1 MDDPQAIGESKAFCG
16 INFADRLTAHREFC
30 KNEQVPTPAGGRMSF
45 KHYYGRADFDPI
57 IEVDDIVVAQ
67 SNAPRS
73 SGGADGVRLVRAM
86 DAIHG
91 IAQVHCAC
99 AERIGRAAAHMMW
112 PIGPPPQHLGGRR
125 PIRPLPLVSNGRGP
139 APCEAIAT
147 DADAVS
153 QSLTFAENEIEPPLA
168 R

>member
-1 MDDPQAIGESKAFCG
+1 MDDPQAIGDSKAFRG

-73 SGGADGVRLVRAM
+73 SGGTDGVRLVRAM

-99 AERIGRAAAHMMW
+99 AERIGRAAAHMMGQ
-112 PIGPPPQHLGGRR
+112 IGPPPQHLGGRR

-139 APCEAIAT
+139 APREAIAT